1 MEELNIIEAVNM
13 PVGTE
18 IQKPIS
24 FMEALKAFNN
34 GKTIRCIYE
43 GDEYFYK
50 WGIGY
55 MLIDEDKNP
64 ISSTEILNGEWYI
77 EGDGEYE

>member
-1 MEELNIIEAVNM
+1 M

-18 IQKPIS
+18 KQKPVS
-24 FMEALKAFNN
+24 FMKALKAFDN

-50 WGIGY
+50 WGAGY
-55 MLIDEDKNP
+55 MLADEDKNP

-77 EGDGEYE
+77 EGDDEDE